1 MKSIILLTALFFTCF
16 FAQAQANEV
25 NVSLEIETVQVEM
38 VETIESND
46 IVVPTIET
54 ENTIEVARLY
64 KNKNNRVI
72 KALKFATKL
81 NRAKLS

>member
-16 FAQAQANEV
+16 FAQAQANEE

-38 VETIESND
+38 VKTIESND
-46 IVVPTIET
+46 IVVPNIEN

-64 KNKNNRVI
+64 KNKNNRII

>member
-1 MKSIILLTALFFTCF
+1 MKSIILLTAFFFTCF
-16 FAQAQANEV
+16 FAQAQANEE
-25 NVSLEIETVQVEM
+25 NVSLEIEIVQVEM
-38 VETIESND
+38 VKTIESND
-46 IVVPTIET
+46 IVVPTIEN

>member
-16 FAQAQANEV
+16 FAQAQANEE
-25 NVSLEIETVQVEM
+25 NVSLEIEIVQVEM
-38 VETIESND
+38 VKTIESND
-46 IVVPTIET
+46 IVVPTIEN

>member
-1 MKSIILLTALFFTCF
+1 MKSIILLTALFFSSF
-16 FAQAQANEV
+16 LVQAQANNE
-25 NVSLEIETVQVEM
+25 NVSVEIETAQVEL
-38 VETIESND
+38 VQTIENND

-64 KNKNNRVI
+64 KNKNNRII
-72 KALKFATKL
+72 KALKFSTKL

>member
-16 FAQAQANEV
+16 FAQAQANNE
-25 NVSLEIETVQVEM
+25 NVSIEIETVQVEM

-46 IVVPTIET
+46 MVVPTLET

-72 KALKFATKL
+72 KALKFSIKI
-81 NRAKLS
+81 NSAKLS

>member
-16 FAQAQANEV
+16 FAQAQANEE
-25 NVSLEIETVQVEM
+25 NVSLEIETVQVKM

-46 IVVPTIET
+46 IVVPTIEN

>member
-16 FAQAQANEV
+16 FAQAQANEE

-38 VETIESND
+38 VKTIESND

-72 KALKFATKL
+72 KVLKFATKL

>member
-1 MKSIILLTALFFTCF
+1 MKSIILLTALFFSTF
-16 FAQAQANEV
+16 LVQAQANNE
-25 NVSLEIETVQVEM
+25 NVSLEIKTIQVEM
-38 VETIESND
+38 VQTIESND

-72 KALKFATKL
+72 KALKFSTKM
-81 NRAKLS
+81 NNAKLS

>member
-1 MKSIILLTALFFTCF
+1 MKSIILLTALFFSTF
-16 FAQAQANEV
+16 LVQAQANNEY
-25 NVSLEIETVQVEM
+25 VSLEIETIQVEM
-38 VETIESND
+38 VQTIESND
-46 IVVPTIET
+46 IVNPTI

-72 KALKFATKL
+72 KALKFSTKL

>member
-16 FAQAQANEV
+16 FAQAQANNE
-25 NVSLEIETVQVEM
+25 NVSVEIETVQVEM

-54 ENTIEVARLY
+54 ENTIEIARLY

-72 KALKFATKL
+72 KALKFSTKL
-81 NRAKLS
+81 NSAKLS

>member
-1 MKSIILLTALFFTCF
+1 MKSIILLTALFFSTF
-16 FAQAQANEV
+16 LVQAQANNEI
-25 NVSLEIETVQVEM
+25 VSLEIETIQVEM
-38 VETIESND
+38 VQTIESND

-54 ENTIEVARLY
+54 ENTMEVARLY

-72 KALKFATKL
+72 KALKFSTKL

>member
-16 FAQAQANEV
+16 LAQAQANNE
-25 NVSLEIETVQVEM
+25 NVSIESETVQVEM
-38 VETIESND
+38 VEKIESND

-72 KALKFATKL
+72 KALKFSTKL
-81 NRAKLS
+81 NSAKLS

>member
-1 MKSIILLTALFFTCF
+1 MKSIILLTALFFSTF
-16 FAQAQANEV
+16 LVQAQANNE
-25 NVSLEIETVQVEM
+25 NVSVEIETAQVEL
-38 VETIESND
+38 VQTIENND

-64 KNKNNRVI
+64 KNKNNRII
-72 KALKFATKL
+72 KALKFSTKL

>member
-1 MKSIILLTALFFTCF
+1 MKSIILLTALFFICF
-16 FAQAQANEV
+16 FAQAQANEE

-38 VETIESND
+38 VKTIESND
-46 IVVPTIET
+46 IVVPTIEN

>member
-16 FAQAQANEV
+16 FAQAQANEE
-25 NVSLEIETVQVEM
+25 NVSLDIETVKVEM
-38 VETIESND
+38 VKTIESND
-46 IVVPTIET
+46 IVVPTIEN